1 MFIGEKCKNQM
12 HGYKIRDPWLHPSIC
27 EKNLGVVVD
36 LRSSLSQQCA
46 TAAKRANAV
55 LGGGT
60 GKSLKSHKDIKRL
73 GV

>member
-1 MFIGEKCKNQM
+1 MFIGEKCKKQM
-12 HGYKIRDPWLHPSIC
+12 HRYKIRDPWLHPSIC

-36 LRSSLSQQCA
+36 LRLSLSQQCA

-55 LGGGT
+55 FGCGI
-60 GKSLKSHKDIKRL
+60 GKSLKSDKDSKRL